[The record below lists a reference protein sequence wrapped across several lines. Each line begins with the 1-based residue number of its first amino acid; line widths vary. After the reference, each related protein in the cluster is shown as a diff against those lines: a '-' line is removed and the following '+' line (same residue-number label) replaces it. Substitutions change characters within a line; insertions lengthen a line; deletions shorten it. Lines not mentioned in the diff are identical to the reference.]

1 MITSG
6 FGFLFPRPSF
16 VFIGGSVRA
25 LRGAPASQASLK
37 IPKARGMQPAPLT
50 LKLPGLLRMPL
61 FDFPSGET
69 QVYSGLGQGEK
80 EGDVIHIRNKIS
92 SYSSLGLAK

>member
-16 VFIGGSVRA
+16 VFIGGSVQA
-25 LRGAPASQASLK
+25 LRGAPLPSLAQNPQSQGH
-37 IPKARGMQPAPLT
+37 PTAPLT
-50 LKLPGLLRMPL
+50 LKLPELLWMPL

-69 QVYSGLGQGEK
+69 KIYFYLGQGKK
-80 EGDVIHIRNKIS
+80 EGDVIHIRNKVS
-92 SYSSLGLAK
+92 SYSSLGLPK